1 MSRNSSQSVCH
12 KCGAHIRSGLDA
24 DALAFVARVDDDPVT
39 RQGELLAI
47 LNGRRTYSLEG
58 GRLHRRYS
66 HHLQI
71 APRAPYV
78 EHRCWEPFPATWL
91 APTPRTAAA
100 TDTPPF

>member
-1 MSRNSSQSVCH
+1 MSRVASQGVCH

-58 GRLHRRYS
+58 GRLHRREL
-66 HHLQI
+66 HHLQ
-71 APRAPYV
+71 APARAPYV

-91 APTPRTAAA
+91 APIPRPAAA